1 MGMRRLQNSQRMRAQ
16 VSKGTLLN
24 GLPDTLKDFLI
35 PLPIFGTFAA
45 VVFDV
50 GYFYGI
56 DINLFTLFTLSEHI
70 LFSIEALPFVF
81 VAISIFGSVFLG
93 KAFGKSLERDLLSRF
108 ELPKVAWSARLPS
121 YPHLRVAVLLAGCV
135 MLAGLLAWVI
145 FFPPTTRIPIA
156 IFAVFL
162 VLTIALIAP
171 QTLASRRVQ
180 LVGGVL
186 GCILARFFWAGSSR
200 NHMLLKGGARTKSK
214 RRQKILMVRLLEVGR
229 EACCLSRLQQEIYS
243 S

>member
-35 PLPIFGTFAA
+35 PLPIFGTIAA

-108 ELPKVAWSARLPS
+108 ELPKVAWRARLPS

-229 EACCLSRLQQEIYS
+229 EACCLSRLQ
-243 S
+243 

>member
-35 PLPIFGTFAA
+35 PLPIFGTIAA

-108 ELPKVAWSARLPS
+108 ELPKVAWRARLPS

-186 GCILARFFWAGSSR
+186 GCILARFFGPVRRAIICCSR
-200 NHMLLKGGARTKSK
+200 GELAPSPNEDKKS
-214 RRQKILMVRLLEVGR
+214 
-229 EACCLSRLQQEIYS
+229 
-243 S
+243 